1 MKLSDMTES
10 EQHTLVTLVRRMVGA
25 DGVAS
30 REESTR
36 IEQAASELEADD
48 AFWTLVRENAGEPR
62 ATDEVLESRARDV
75 GRREAQETIFG
86 VLLSIATAGSIMGNE
101 ERLLSRLS
109 SIWNIDMSVP
119 PDRNNEV

>member
-1 MKLSDMTES
+1 
-10 EQHTLVTLVRRMVGA
+10 MVGA

-36 IEQAASELEADD
+36 IEQAASEARGRRRLLDPG
-48 AFWTLVRENAGEPR
+48 TRECGGIPR

-86 VLLSIATAGSIMGNE
+86 VLLSIATAVRS
-101 ERLLSRLS
+101 
-109 SIWNIDMSVP
+109 WAT
-119 PDRNNEV
+119 RNDS